1 MELPTALKGA
11 VENGIEGADVRRL
24 ARLAEEIS
32 ERYRGADGRGTP
44 LVTRADEA
52 LAYAAVRMPATFGA
66 ARAALSHALEATDLD
81 IHSLIDAGAGTG
93 TATWAAAEL
102 LDLREITCLEGADAM
117 LELGKALMS
126 GGPGARW
133 VKCDLASQEI
143 PGKADLVIASY
154 ALNELAD
161 DARLE
166 AVRRLWNAAGKMLL
180 IVEPGT
186 PTHFQ
191 QLMRTRELLLGLGAH
206 VAAPCPHG
214 DACPLPADDW
224 CHFSCRIARGR
235 LHKRLKGADVP
246 YEDEKFSYV
255 AFVREKPA
263 VPRARV
269 IRPPSVEKGR
279 ITVEACGVPGL
290 ERSAF
295 LKRDGE
301 AYKMA
306 RKLKWGDALE

>member
-1 MELPTALKGA
+1 MELPTTLRGA
-11 VENGIEGADVRRL
+11 VENGIAGADVRRM
-24 ARLAEEIS
+24 AKLAEEIS
-32 ERYRGADGRGTP
+32 ERYRGADGRGSP
-44 LVTRADEA
+44 LVTRGDEA

-66 ARAALSHALEATDLD
+66 VRTVLSCALKAMNPD

-117 LELGKALMS
+117 LELGKSLMC
-126 GGPGARW
+126 GGPPARW
-133 VKCDLASQEI
+133 VKCDLAAREI
-143 PGKADLVIASY
+143 PGKADLVVASY
-154 ALNELAD
+154 ALNELAEGT
-161 DARLE
+161 RLE
-166 AVRRLWNAAGKMLL
+166 AVRRLWNAAEKMLL

-186 PTHFQ
+186 PTHFR
-191 QLMRTRELLLGLGAH
+191 QLMRAREFLLGLGAH

-214 DACPLPADDW
+214 DSCPLPADDW

-255 AFVREKPA
+255 AFVREKPMA
-263 VPRARV
+263 PRARV
-269 IRPPSVEKGR
+269 IRHPSVEKGR
-279 ITVEACGVPGL
+279 ITVEACCIPGL
-290 ERSAF
+290 ERRAF

-306 RKLKWGDALE
+306 RKLKWGDTME